1 MDPVIEFRNVTYQYP
16 LTETP
21 AVKNID
27 LSLEPG
33 KLYGIIGP
41 NGAGKT
47 TLAVMMCGFIPSFYK
62 GTLSGELRIKGKN
75 ILEYKKGEISRI
87 SGYVFQNPFTQISG
101 VKDTVFEE
109 IGFALENFGA
119 DPAEMEER
127 ILSIAEQTGI
137 TELLEKSPYE
147 LSGGQQLGQMGLSE
161 RANHYPHQ
169 LSGGQQQRVA
179 LASLLVLQPEI
190 MVIDEPTSQLDPEGT
205 ESVFRIIAALKQS
218 GSTIIL
224 IEHKIDLVAEYA
236 DEIIVVSEGGILC
249 QGTPKAVFSDPELP
263 KHHVRLPYVTQIAHE
278 LMARGVRLD
287 TVPVTESEAVE
298 VFEKALEGG
307 NGNG

>member
-147 LSGGQQLGQMGLSE
+147 LSGGQQ
-161 RANHYPHQ
+161 
-169 LSGGQQQRVA
+169 QRVA
-179 LASLLVLQPEI
+179 VARALATEPALILA
-190 MVIDEPTSQLDPEGT
+190 DEPTGNLDSKTGKEIMSLFCQLNEAG
-205 ESVFRIIAALKQS
+205 K
-218 GSTIIL
+218 TIIL
-224 IEHKIDLVAEYA
+224 ITH
-236 DEIIVVSEGGILC
+236 
-249 QGTPKAVFSDPELP
+249 
-263 KHHVRLPYVTQIAHE
+263 
-278 LMARGVRLD
+278 
-287 TVPVTESEAVE
+287 SEAVAQQAHRRIRIMDGHVRDCGDE
-298 VFEKALEGG
+298 TDPFGTADASSEKAGEEA
-307 NGNG
+307 

>member
-147 LSGGQQLGQMGLSE
+147 LSGGQQ
-161 RANHYPHQ
+161 
-169 LSGGQQQRVA
+169 
-179 LASLLVLQPEI
+179 
-190 MVIDEPTSQLDPEGT
+190 
-205 ESVFRIIAALKQS
+205 
-218 GSTIIL
+218 
-224 IEHKIDLVAEYA
+224 
-236 DEIIVVSEGGILC
+236 
-249 QGTPKAVFSDPELP
+249 
-263 KHHVRLPYVTQIAHE
+263 
-278 LMARGVRLD
+278 
-287 TVPVTESEAVE
+287 
-298 VFEKALEGG
+298 
-307 NGNG
+307 

>member
-41 NGAGKT
+41 NGEGKT

-101 VKDTVFEE
+101 V
-109 IGFALENFGA
+109 
-119 DPAEMEER
+119 
-127 ILSIAEQTGI
+127 
-137 TELLEKSPYE
+137 
-147 LSGGQQLGQMGLSE
+147 
-161 RANHYPHQ
+161 
-169 LSGGQQQRVA
+169 
-179 LASLLVLQPEI
+179 
-190 MVIDEPTSQLDPEGT
+190 
-205 ESVFRIIAALKQS
+205 
-218 GSTIIL
+218 
-224 IEHKIDLVAEYA
+224 
-236 DEIIVVSEGGILC
+236 
-249 QGTPKAVFSDPELP
+249 
-263 KHHVRLPYVTQIAHE
+263 
-278 LMARGVRLD
+278 
-287 TVPVTESEAVE
+287 
-298 VFEKALEGG
+298 
-307 NGNG
+307 